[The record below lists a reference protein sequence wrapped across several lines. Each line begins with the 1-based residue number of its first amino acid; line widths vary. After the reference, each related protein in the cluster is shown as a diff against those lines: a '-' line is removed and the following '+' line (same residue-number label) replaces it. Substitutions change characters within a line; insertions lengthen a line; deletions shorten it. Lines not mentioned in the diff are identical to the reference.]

1 MRSPILEREL
11 PYAGG
16 TDLPE
21 MLKICGQHRPRQDA
35 ALQHFREPNR
45 MATVRWGVARKSME
59 PARDYF
65 LMKGRREMP
74 MVENLYK
81 ELLAQGKDAEAA
93 ELLTSYTRDFFG
105 ATVLRWDE
113 LNRRYWKDNW
123 KGF

>member
-1 MRSPILEREL
+1 MVWEVWLGSVLIIRDSLPVSPVF
-11 PYAGG
+11 AGG

-81 ELLAQGKDAEAA
+81 ELL
-93 ELLTSYTRDFFG
+93 G
-105 ATVLRWDE
+105 ARKKMQ
-113 LNRRYWKDNW
+113 RRRNY
-123 KGF
+123 

>member
-1 MRSPILEREL
+1 M
-11 PYAGG
+11 
-16 TDLPE
+16 
-21 MLKICGQHRPRQDA
+21 
-35 ALQHFREPNR
+35 QHFREPNR